1 MNAQIIDYDKLR
13 KQVDAHP
20 YPLLFATISGAHL
33 YGFPSADSDF
43 DLRGV
48 HLLPLEQVVGL
59 DGPDGG
65 GEETVEKEGIH
76 DGIEMDLV
84 THDAKKFFGLMLKKN
99 GYVLEQ
105 LLSPLVVHTTP
116 EHDELKAIA
125 KDCITRHHAHHYLGF
140 AARQWQL
147 FRKEDPP
154 RVKPLLYVY
163 RVLLT
168 GIHLMRTGE
177 VEANLLTLNETAK
190 LPYIDELVER
200 KLAGPEKGWLDSAD
214 VEFYQREFER
224 LVAELETVMAES
236 TLPEQASGKDAL
248 NDLLVRLSK
257 YRSGTPWNPPFLTL
271 NKYHLSKFNARKEV
285 IRLLTATGNTEPS
298 SGWKSVQVNWKDTD
312 TIVQSFEELVQE
324 ARLNG
329 TIPRIQD
336 HLDKIDSVFGHG
348 ISYSSTPN
356 FQLKQKSSFAGR
368 EHEVQGPCR
377 SAFSER
383 DLVEDIL
390 YYRIKA
396 CELSCHYDFQPTCR
410 YYRAYLF
417 ACLSIVDAFIN
428 RHILLAEY
436 EGFSTPEFEEL
447 KSATKT
453 EDRIRL
459 WFAVCSSK
467 NPQKF
472 FKSKEWCHF
481 QELRTKRNEVT
492 HAVEPIGAYSLRDI
506 HLYLNKVR
514 TGVGGL
520 LLLMRNA
527 HEKPTLGFIERLRSA
542 PLVDFRQI
550 RFRADGLHHIKEIK
564 GS

>member
-1 MNAQIIDYDKLR
+1 VNGQTIDYEKLR
-13 KQVDAHP
+13 RQVDTHP
-20 YPLLFATISGAHL
+20 YPLVFATICGAHL

-59 DGPDGG
+59 DP
-65 GEETVEKEGIH
+65 GEETVEKEGLH

-116 EHDELKAIA
+116 EHEELKAIA

-140 AARQWQL
+140 ASTQWKL
-147 FRKEDPP
+147 FRKDDSPE
-154 RVKPLLYVY
+154 VKSLLYVY

-177 VEANLLTLNETAK
+177 VEANLLTLNKSTK
-190 LPYIDELVER
+190 LPYIGELVER
-200 KLAGPEKGWLDSAD
+200 KLSGPEKGRLDAAD
-214 VEFYQREFER
+214 VEFHEQEYEG
-224 LVAELETVMAES
+224 LVAELELAAEKS
-236 TLPEQASGKDAL
+236 TLPEVGTGKKAL

-257 YRSGTPWNPPFLTL
+257 YRAGEEWKPSFLTL
-271 NKYHLSKFNARKEV
+271 NQFHLSNAKAQKEV
-285 IRLLTATGNTEPS
+285 IRLLTAFGQTKPP
-298 SGWKSVQVNWKDTD
+298 SGWDSVQVNWKDKEGT
-312 TIVQSFEELVQE
+312 VQTFQELVQE
-324 ARLNG
+324 ARSVG

-336 HLDKIDSVFGHG
+336 VLDRNDSVFGHG
-348 ISYSSTPN
+348 ISNFSTPN
-356 FQLKQKSSFAGR
+356 FQLKHKSSFAGR

-383 DLVEDIL
+383 DLVEDVL
-390 YYRIKA
+390 YYRAKA
-396 CELSCHYDFQPTCR
+396 CEFSCHYEFQTTCR

-417 ACLSIVDAFIN
+417 ACLSIVDAFVN
-428 RHILLAEY
+428 RHILLAKHD
-436 EGFSTPEFEEL
+436 GFSTPEFDEL
-447 KSATKT
+447 KSATNV
-453 EDRIRL
+453 EDRMRL
-459 WFAVCSSK
+459 WFAVCSSHR
-467 NPQKF
+467 PRPF

-492 HAVEPIGAYSLRDI
+492 HAVEPIGAYALRDI

-520 LLLMRNA
+520 LLLMRRA
-527 HEKPTLGFIERLRSA
+527 HEKPTLGFIERLRTA
-542 PLVDFRQI
+542 PLIDFKHI
-550 RFRADGLHHIKEIK
+550 RFRADGQHHIKEIK
-564 GS
+564 GC